1 MFTWNH
7 PVGCPHWSTRREKWG
22 GAAFPKDW
30 GPVKQRREVPLTTVL
45 QDGYYC
51 PCPIKEKS
59 EASRDFIDPRPR
71 GPCGRAI
78 FLTQIWDLL
87 SVGSCLETSCN
98 AEACS
103 PPPPAGVRS
112 GESILQ
118 WRSKEHRWP
127 GVLKRQEAVCSK
139 PLRVEETRMV

>member
-1 MFTWNH
+1 MGR
-7 PVGCPHWSTRREKWG
+7 GCFSEGLGPCEAEERSTPDNSPTRWLLLSLSYKG
-22 GAAFPKDW
+22 K
-30 GPVKQRREVPLTTVL
+30 
-45 QDGYYC
+45 
-51 PCPIKEKS
+51 

-139 PLRVEETRMV
+139 PLREEETRMV